1 MAFEPLRRL
10 KAPELIAARIR
21 DAILGGRY
29 RPGDTLPSERSLAEQ
44 FAVNRSTLREALKR
58 LDAQGLLET
67 RHGGKT
73 RVRDFLESAGL
84 SLLPHLIAPGGEVDL
99 ALLRDLLEL
108 RVELLAWTAGL
119 AAQRREPE
127 GVTRLEELLGEL
139 AAAEAAR
146 ERQELDW
153 AFFAALVELSGNRV
167 LGFLVRPM
175 RAVYDHN
182 LALFE
187 HLYHEF
193 PLDDHRAAVI
203 AIALGDGDAAASAL
217 RRYGQRALGGEA

>member
-1 MAFEPLRRL
+1 LAFEPLSRL
-10 KAPELIAARIR
+10 KAPERIAARIR

-29 RPGDTLPSERSLAEQ
+29 QPGDTLPSERSLAEQ
-44 FAVNRSTLREALKR
+44 FAVNRSTLREALQR

-73 RVRDFLESAGL
+73 RFRHFLESAGL

-99 ALLRDLLEL
+99 ELLRDLLEL

-119 AAQRREPE
+119 AAQRRDPE
-127 GVTRLEELLGEL
+127 GVERLEALVAQL
-139 AAAEAAR
+139 AEAESAR
-146 ERQELDW
+146 ARQELDW
-153 AFFAALVELSGNRV
+153 AFFADLVELSGNRV

-175 RAVYDHN
+175 RAVYEHN

-187 HLYHEF
+187 HLYHDF
-193 PLDDHRAAVI
+193 PLDDHRAALL
-203 AIALGDGDAAASAL
+203 AIAVGDGEAAAAAL
-217 RRYGQRALGGEA
+217 RRYGQRALGDDA